1 MIIFKSYNKTIF
13 GEIIHLFG
21 PVKSTQHEAR
31 KILSV
36 RKPPFLVIA
45 DEQTNGY
52 GRRGSKWLSPPGG
65 LYLTWVTKNV
75 EQLGVTLVIAL
86 AIAKTVDRF
95 TDGKVIIKWPNDVF
109 ILDKKCAGVIAELE
123 GENLLIGVGINTG
136 KSPEPEEFAALNLS
150 APERMYFFR
159 VFLEMLA
166 PLWPEF
172 VQNGLKSILDEYNE
186 YALPKGSFIT
196 THAGDEVV
204 HGEIIEVTE
213 RGSLLIKT
221 KTGTREL
228 TAGKIINST

>member
-123 GENLLIGVGINTG
+123 G
-136 KSPEPEEFAALNLS
+136 
-150 APERMYFFR
+150 
-159 VFLEMLA
+159 
-166 PLWPEF
+166 
-172 VQNGLKSILDEYNE
+172 
-186 YALPKGSFIT
+186 
-196 THAGDEVV
+196 
-204 HGEIIEVTE
+204 
-213 RGSLLIKT
+213 
-221 KTGTREL
+221 
-228 TAGKIINST
+228 